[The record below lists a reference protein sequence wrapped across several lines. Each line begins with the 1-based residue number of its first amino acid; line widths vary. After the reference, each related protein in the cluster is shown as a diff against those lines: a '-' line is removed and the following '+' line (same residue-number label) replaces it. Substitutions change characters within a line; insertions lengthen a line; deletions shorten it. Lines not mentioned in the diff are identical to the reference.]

1 MFSVAQIPS
10 ETKEVVGESQHESLH
25 LLAGIAVYLFGKF
38 LDGLERQFFRRYL
51 LNDLLD
57 LLQLFLRNKGLAEL
71 LQVHGRAVIGGDGPD
86 FIACQDVIEN
96 LELFETI
103 EEPREQARARRRI
116 RLRGGT
122 CVE

>member
-25 LLAGIAVYLFGKF
+25 LLTGIAVYLFGKF

-86 FIACQDVIEN
+86 FIACQDSIEN
-96 LELFETI
+96 LELFEI
-103 EEPREQARARRRI
+103 LYHGLANYEIPP
-116 RLRGGT
+116 L
-122 CVE
+122 